1 VPAAPDAPSPPPPR
15 PSLTARLG
23 LGRPELRAWALYD
36 WANSVFMTIM
46 ILVYPIYFIQ
56 VAAADLAPV
65 VATARIAF
73 ATAAA
78 MTITALISPVLGA
91 MADHAGIK
99 KRMLALFL
107 GLGAVSTAAL
117 YLVGRGQWA
126 AGAALFMLGN
136 IGVSASIVFY
146 ESLLP
151 HIARQDEVDRVSM
164 AGYAAGY
171 LGGGLP
177 LIAALIVIQN
187 PDAFR
192 IPDAATA
199 MRLAFVGTAVW
210 WVAFS
215 IPLFRT
221 VPEPPRAPHA
231 ADEAG
236 RTLVT
241 VAFKRLRHTL
251 RELRRY
257 RQAFLFLIAFL
268 LYNDGV
274 NTIIRMASSY
284 GTEIGIPRGP
294 LIAAFVLVQ
303 FVGIPFSFLFGALA
317 GRIGAKRAIFVCL
330 AVYFV
335 IAVWGYYM
343 KTTFQFFV
351 LAFLVGMVQGGAQ
364 GLGRSVFSTMIPRH
378 RSSEFFAFFS
388 VFEKFAGI
396 FGPAIF
402 GIMAMATGSSR
413 NAILSLILFFIAGGA
428 LLAFV
433 DVEEGQR
440 AAREAESAAGA

>member
-1 VPAAPDAPSPPPPR
+1 MENQMPDAASR
-15 PSLTARLG
+15 SLMARLG

-46 ILVYPIYFIQ
+46 VLVYPIYFIQ

-78 MTITALISPVLGA
+78 MTITAVLSPILGA

-107 GLGAVSTAAL
+107 GIGAVSTAAL
-117 YLVGRGQWA
+117 YFAGRGEWVL
-126 AGAALFMLGN
+126 GAALFMVGN

-151 HIARQDEVDRVSM
+151 HIASQDEVDRVSM

-171 LGGGLP
+171 LGGALP
-177 LIAALIVIQN
+177 LLAALVAIQK
-187 PDAFR
+187 PEAFG

-199 MRLAFVGTAVW
+199 MQLSFVGTAVW
-210 WVAFS
+210 WVLFS

-221 VPEPPRAPHA
+221 VPEPPRAPHGA
-231 ADEAG
+231 EVAG
-236 RTLVT
+236 RNLL
-241 VAFKRLRHTL
+241 AASFLRLGHTL

-257 RQAFLFLIAFL
+257 RQAFLFLLAFL

-274 NTIIRMASSY
+274 NTIIRMASAY
-284 GTEIGIPRGP
+284 GTEIGIPRGS
-294 LIAAFVLVQ
+294 LIAAFVMIQ
-303 FVGIPFSFLFGALA
+303 FVGIPFSFLFGAVA
-317 GRIGAKRAIFVCL
+317 GRIGAKRAIFITL
-330 AVYFV
+330 AVYLV
-335 IAVWGYYM
+335 IAVWGYYL
-343 KTTFQFFV
+343 KTTVQFFV
-351 LAFLVGMVQGGAQ
+351 LGFLVGMVQGGAQ
-364 GLGRSVFSTMIPRH
+364 GLGRSLFSTLIPRH

-413 NAILSLILFFIAGGA
+413 NAILSLILFFMVGGA

-433 DVEEGQR
+433 DVEAGQR
-440 AAREAESAAGA
+440 AAREAEAAAAGG

>member
-1 VPAAPDAPSPPPPR
+1 MSEAVAAAPDR
-15 PSLTARLG
+15 TLLGRLG

-46 ILVYPIYFIQ
+46 VLVYPIYFIQ

-73 ATAAA
+73 ATALA
-78 MTITALISPVLGA
+78 MTLIAVLSPFLGA
-91 MADHAGIK
+91 MADYAGIK
-99 KRMLALFL
+99 KRMLAICL
-107 GLGAVSTAAL
+107 GFGAVATAAL
-117 YLVGRGQWA
+117 YFVGRGEWVL
-126 AGAALFMLGN
+126 GAALFVLGN
-136 IGVSASIVFY
+136 IGVTGSIVFY

-151 HIARQDEVDRVSM
+151 HIAAQDEVDRVSM

-171 LGGGLP
+171 LGGGL
-177 LIAALIVIQN
+177 LLIVALVAIQR
-187 PDAFR
+187 PGLFG

-199 MRLAFVGTAVW
+199 MRISFVATAVW
-210 WVAFS
+210 WVVFS

-221 VPEPPRAPHA
+221 VPEPPRSPSSA
-231 ADEAG
+231 AEAG
-236 RTLVT
+236 RSLIG
-241 VAFKRLRHTL
+241 VALTRLRQTFK
-251 RELRRY
+251 ELRSY
-257 RQAFLFLIAFL
+257 RHAFLFLVAFL

-274 NTIIRMASSY
+274 NTIIRMASAY
-284 GTEIGIPRGP
+284 GTEIGIARGP
-294 LIAAFVLVQ
+294 LIAAFVMVQ
-303 FVGIPFSFLFGALA
+303 FVGIPFAFLFAA
-317 GRIGAKRAIFVCL
+317 IAARIGAKRAIFITL
-330 AVYFV
+330 AVYML

-343 KTTFQFFV
+343 KTPAQFFV

-364 GLGRSVFSTMIPRH
+364 GLSRSLFSTMIPRH

-413 NAILSLILFFIAGGA
+413 NAILSLVAFFIVGGA

-433 DVEEGQR
+433 DVAAGQR
-440 AAREAESAAGA
+440 AAREAEAQA

>member
-1 VPAAPDAPSPPPPR
+1 VTPPASPQPDRSW
-15 PSLTARLG
+15 LARFG

-46 ILVYPIYFIQ
+46 VLVYPIYFIQ
-56 VAAADLAPV
+56 VAAADLPPV

-78 MTITALISPVLGA
+78 MTIIAILSPFLGA
-91 MADHAGIK
+91 VADHAGIK
-99 KRMLALFL
+99 KKMLAFFL
-107 GLGAVSTAAL
+107 AFGATATAAL
-117 YLVGRGQWA
+117 YFVGRGEWMM
-126 AGAALFMLGN
+126 GAALFVIGN
-136 IGVSASIVFY
+136 IGVTGTIVFY

-151 HIARQDEVDRVSM
+151 HIASHDEVDRVSM

-171 LGGGLP
+171 LGGGL
-177 LIAALIVIQN
+177 LLVLALVAIQK
-187 PDAFR
+187 PDMFR

-199 MRLAFVGTAVW
+199 MRLSFVATAAW
-210 WVAFS
+210 WVLFS

-221 VPEPPRAPHA
+221 VPEPPAAPSTA
-231 ADEAG
+231 EEAG
-236 RTLVT
+236 RSLLG
-241 VAFKRLRHTL
+241 VALTRLRQTFKDL
-251 RELRRY
+251 RKY
-257 RQAFLFLIAFL
+257 RHAFLFLVAFL

-274 NTIIRMASSY
+274 NTIIRMASAY
-284 GTEIGIPRGP
+284 GTEIGIARGP

-303 FVGIPFSFLFGALA
+303 FVGIPFAFLFAA
-317 GRIGAKRAIFVCL
+317 VAARIGAKRAIFITL
-330 AVYFV
+330 AVYVV

-343 KTTFQFFV
+343 KTAAQFFV
-351 LAFLVGMVQGGAQ
+351 LAVLVGMVQGGVQ
-364 GLGRSVFSTMIPRH
+364 GLSRSLFSTMIPRH
-378 RSSEFFAFFS
+378 KSSEFFAFFS

-413 NAILSLILFFIAGGA
+413 NAILSLIVFFVVGGA

-433 DVEEGQR
+433 DVAAGQR
-440 AAREAESAAGA
+440 AAREAEAGAAAR

>member
-1 VPAAPDAPSPPPPR
+1 MVDDDRSW
-15 PSLTARLG
+15 LERLG

-46 ILVYPIYFIQ
+46 VLVFPIYFIQ
-56 VAAADLAPV
+56 IAAADLPPV

-78 MTITALISPVLGA
+78 MTITAVLSPILGA

-99 KRMLALFL
+99 KRMLALCL
-107 GLGAVSTAAL
+107 GVGAVSTAAL
-117 YLVGRGQWA
+117 YLVGRGEWVL
-126 AGAALFMLGN
+126 GAALFMVGN
-136 IGVSASIVFY
+136 IGVSGSIVFY

-151 HIARQDEVDRVSM
+151 HIAGPDEVDRVSM

-177 LIAALIVIQN
+177 LIAALVAIQN
-187 PDAFR
+187 PDLFR

-199 MRLAFVGTAVW
+199 MRLSFVATAVW
-210 WVAFS
+210 WVVFS

-221 VPEPPRAPHA
+221 VPEPPRAPHG

-236 RTLVT
+236 RNLLAA
-241 VAFKRLRHTL
+241 AFTRLRRTL

-257 RQAFLFLIAFL
+257 RQAFLFLLAFL

-274 NTIIRMASSY
+274 NTIIRMASAY
-284 GTEIGIPRGP
+284 GTEIGIPRGS
-294 LIAAFVLVQ
+294 LIAAFVMIQ
-303 FVGIPFSFLFGALA
+303 FVGIPFAFLFGAVA
-317 GRIGAKRAIFVCL
+317 GRIGAKRAIFITL
-330 AVYFV
+330 AVYLA
-335 IAVWGYYM
+335 IAVWGFYLE
-343 KTTFQFFV
+343 TTFQFFV
-351 LAFLVGMVQGGAQ
+351 LGFLVGMVQGGAQ
-364 GLGRSVFSTMIPRH
+364 GLGRSLFSTMIPRQ

-402 GIMAMATGSSR
+402 GVMALATGSSR
-413 NAILSLILFFIAGGA
+413 NAILSLIFFFVAGGA

-433 DVEEGQR
+433 DVEAGQR
-440 AAREAESAAGA
+440 AAREAEAEAAGG

>member
-1 VPAAPDAPSPPPPR
+1 MRS
-15 PSLTARLG
+15 SLMARLG

-65 VATARIAF
+65 VGTARIGF

-78 MTITALISPVLGA
+78 MTITAILSPILGA

-99 KRMLALFL
+99 KRMLALCL
-107 GLGAVSTAAL
+107 GIGAVATAAL
-117 YLVGRGQWA
+117 YFVGRGEWVL
-126 AGAALFMLGN
+126 GAALFMVGN

-151 HIARQDEVDRVSM
+151 HIASQDEVDRVSM

-171 LGGGLP
+171 LGGGLLLIVS
-177 LIAALIVIQN
+177 LIAIQK
-187 PDAFR
+187 PELFR
-192 IPDAATA
+192 IPDAETA
-199 MRLAFVGTAVW
+199 MRLSFVATAVW
-210 WVAFS
+210 WVVFS

-221 VPEPPRAPHA
+221 VPEPPRAPHG

-236 RTLVT
+236 RSLL
-241 VAFKRLRHTL
+241 AASFIRLGHTL

-257 RQAFLFLIAFL
+257 RQAFLFLLAFL

-274 NTIIRMASSY
+274 NTIIRMASAY
-284 GTEIGIPRGP
+284 GTEIGIARGS
-294 LIAAFVLVQ
+294 LIAAFVMVQ
-303 FVGIPFSFLFGALA
+303 LVGIPFAFLFGTIA
-317 GRIGAKRAIFVCL
+317 GRIGAKRAIFITL
-330 AVYFV
+330 AVYLV

-343 KTTFQFFV
+343 KTALQFFV

-364 GLGRSVFSTMIPRH
+364 GLGRSLFSTMIPRH

-413 NAILSLILFFIAGGA
+413 NAILSLIFFFVVGGA

-433 DVEEGQR
+433 DVEAGQR
-440 AAREAESAAGA
+440 AAREAEAAAAAR